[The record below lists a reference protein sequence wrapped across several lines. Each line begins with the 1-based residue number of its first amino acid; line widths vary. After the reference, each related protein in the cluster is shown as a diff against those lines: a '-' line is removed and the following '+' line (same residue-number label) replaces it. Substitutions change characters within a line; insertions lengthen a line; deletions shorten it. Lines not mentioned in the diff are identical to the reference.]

1 MANKHDFKIT
11 LIAQRAFSLVIYGI
25 NQISSWIENIS
36 INFIISASMFL
47 NIVLS
52 NNLLL
57 VSSIVSTIKAMIKP
71 SSNVSQQFSI
81 IINKLSSL
89 ISVSTSTLE
98 KLYLNINISYFKALY
113 RVSSGLSETLNIYG
127 SIIIAFLVK
136 LGVYDPQTLGDM
148 DGSTLGELDSVVYLG
163 EFTVTIASP
172 ALVTLFA
179 HNLTTGAKIYI
190 TTTGSLP
197 TGLSQNVYYYVIY
210 QSNNSFNLA
219 LTYSDAIGNIPIN
232 TSGSQSGIH
241 TMYYIPS

>member
-1 MANKHDFKIT
+1 MANKHDFKVK
-11 LIAQRAFSLVIYGI
+11 LIAQKAFSLVIYGI
-25 NQISSWIENIS
+25 AQVISWIENINITLS
-36 INFIISASMFL
+36 MSASMFL
-47 NIVLS
+47 SIVLS
-52 NNLLL
+52 NNLTL
-57 VSSIVSTIKAMIKP
+57 VSNIVSTIRTLTKI
-71 SSNVSQQFSI
+71 SSSLSQQFDI
-81 IINKLSSL
+81 TVNKISSL
-89 ISVSTSTLE
+89 VRVSTSNLE
-98 KLYLNINISYFKALY
+98 KLYLTINISYFRALY
-113 RVSSGLSETLNIYG
+113 RVSSNLSENLNIYG